1 MVMKNCFQGRLEDDI
16 VGKEI
21 NFYNYFE
28 NASDSELR
36 TYYRQYKE
44 FQQTGVI
51 PEGCELRK
59 AADEYI
65 GRLAWTVPFMND
77 LLCTIADRWMEEM
90 V

>member
-1 MVMKNCFQGRLEDDI
+1 M
-16 VGKEI
+16 GKEI

-28 NASDSELR
+28 NVPDDELK

-44 FQQTGVI
+44 FQKTGVI

-65 GRLAWTVPFMND
+65 GRISGAWTVPFTTD
-77 LLCTIADRWMEEM
+77 LLETIADRWMEGNK
-90 V
+90 

>member
-1 MVMKNCFQGRLEDDI
+1 MEDDI

-36 TYYRQYKE
+36 IYYQQYKE
-44 FQQTGVI
+44 FKKTGVI

-59 AADEYI
+59 AANEYI
-65 GRLAWTVPFMND
+65 NRIYGAWTVPFMTD
-77 LLCTIADRWMEEM
+77 LLETIANRWMEEM